1 MTNAKNSAAAPIM
14 KEDTSISYE
23 IDKPL
28 SETGLSFDQ
37 IKDLMTH
44 MKKEGVSSFKFGEGK
59 TRLSICREKEVVY
72 MQSPSEGSY
81 AYASGL
87 QPMYVPQEASSAEVL
102 SAAPD
107 TGYAVTSPVVGVFY
121 DAPSPEDEPYVTAGS
136 FVKKGDVL
144 CIVEAMKLMNEV
156 TSPVSGI
163 VREVLVNKA
172 SRVEYGQKLFIL
184 DASISGD
191 HENA

>member
-1 MTNAKNSAAAPIM
+1 MTSPKNAATTHSIKDDSP
-14 KEDTSISYE
+14 ISYAIE
-23 IDKPL
+23 APL
-28 SETGLSFDQ
+28 SETGLSFAQ

-59 TRLSICREKEVVY
+59 TRISIRRDKEVVY
-72 MQSPSEGSY
+72 MGTPSDTSLSY
-81 AYASGL
+81 PLS
-87 QPMYVPQEASSAEVL
+87 SSAFSSQDA
-102 SAAPD
+102 SAAEALATAPD

-121 DAPSPEDEPYVTAGS
+121 DSPSPDDEPYVAAGS
-136 FVKKGDVL
+136 FVKKGEVL

-163 VREVLVNKA
+163 VREVLVQKA
-172 SRVEYGQKLFIL
+172 SRVEFGQKLFII